1 MPEGDR
7 HEVPA
12 DHPFLVE
19 VARRD
24 GMIRYAW
31 RGGLTLDLGRLFWK
45 RRDPSWYSVLE
56 RIRGVDPNDCDGVIR
71 QAIGDMIDRGIP
83 LGPYTRQFIKAS
95 YVLPLEPKD
104 REKDL
109 DRVLASVI
117 SDQLEW
123 LVELLEDAGH
133 KDPKK
138 RAAAY
143 VAPHWRKVVKED
155 GGHGRFLS
163 GEALSTWLR
172 RHRDPTKSTLKMSCA
187 RGRSKRSD
195 DR

>member
-1 MPEGDR
+1 MPEGDS

-31 RGGLTLDLGRLFWK
+31 RGGLTLDLGRFWE

-56 RIRGVDPNDCDGVIR
+56 RIRGVDPKDCDGVIR
-71 QAIGDMIDRGIP
+71 QTIGDMIDRGIP

-95 YVLPLEPKD
+95 YVLPPEPKD

-109 DRVLASVI
+109 DRALASVI

-123 LVELLEDAGH
+123 LVELLEDAGY
-133 KDPKK
+133 KDPKT

-143 VAPHWRKVVKED
+143 VAPHWRKVVNED

-187 RGRSKRSD
+187 CGRSKYSD
-195 DR
+195 DG